1 MINTKDLVYEK
12 NIFMNLTIIGT
23 GYVGL
28 VTGACFAELGNKVTC
43 LDINPTIIDKLKQ
56 SKVSFYEPGLEEL
69 VKINLDK
76 KNLSFTTSYKTGCKN
91 NIFFICVDTPDNGRG
106 APNLNSLNSV
116 VKKLKEEIQRDAIII
131 LKSTLPIGTNKL
143 ISKSLNQHFKSK
155 GINIDVCSNP
165 EFLKEGSAVR
175 DFLYPDRI
183 IIGTSN
189 DHSKSTLAKLYKPLK
204 RRFNKFLYMSVESA
218 ELTKYAS
225 NAFLATKISFI
236 NEIALIAE
244 RSNANIKEVQNGMG
258 SDKRIGSEFLNAGL
272 GFGGSCF
279 PKDMK
284 ALISY
289 EKKHNIFNGIIENAL
304 LINEN
309 QINLFAKK
317 IKSFF
322 GSSLKNKIFI
332 LWGLSFKPNTDDTRD
347 AVAMQLIRLLSPKVK
362 ALHLFDPKVKR
373 QSVTSLK
380 NYSNVKFLNS
390 QYENFENADALII
403 CTEWEDFINPEITHL
418 SKLKDRVI
426 FDGRNILD
434 AKKLAKNKIAY
445 FGIGL
450 KYFE

>member
-1 MINTKDLVYEK
+1 
-12 NIFMNLTIIGT
+12 MNLTIIGT

-43 LDINPTIIDKLKQ
+43 LDINPQIINKLKQ
-56 SKVSFYEPGLEEL
+56 SKVSFFEPGLEEL
-69 VKINLDK
+69 VKDNLDK
-76 KNLSFTTSYKTGCKN
+76 KNLSFTTSYKRGCQN
-91 NIFFICVDTPDNGRG
+91 NIFFICVDTPDNGKG
-106 APNLNSLNSV
+106 SPNLNSLDSV
-116 VKKLKEEIQRDAIII
+116 VKRLKKEIRRDAIIV

-143 ISKSLNQHFKSK
+143 IAQSLNKHFQPK

-165 EFLKEGSAVR
+165 EFLKEGSAVK
-175 DFLYPDRI
+175 DFFYPDRI
-183 IIGTSN
+183 ILGATN
-189 DHSKSTLAKLYKPLK
+189 NYSKSILSKLYKPLK
-204 RRFNKFLYMSVESA
+204 RKSNKFLFMSVESA

-244 RSNANIKEVQNGMG
+244 KSNANIREVQKGMG

-289 EKKHNIFNGIIENAL
+289 EKKHNIYNGIIENAL
-304 LINEN
+304 SVNEN
-309 QINLFAKK
+309 QIHLFAKK

-322 GSSLKNKIFI
+322 GSSLKRQTFI

-347 AVAMQLIRLLSPKVK
+347 AVAMQLIKLLSSKVK

-373 QSVTSLK
+373 ESVTSLK
-380 NYSNVKFLNS
+380 KYSNVKFLNS
-390 QYENFENADALII
+390 QYENFEKANALII
-403 CTEWEDFINPEITHL
+403 CTEWEDFFNPKIEHL
-418 SKLKDRVI
+418 LKLKDKVV

-434 AKKLAKNKIAY
+434 EQKLAKNDIDY